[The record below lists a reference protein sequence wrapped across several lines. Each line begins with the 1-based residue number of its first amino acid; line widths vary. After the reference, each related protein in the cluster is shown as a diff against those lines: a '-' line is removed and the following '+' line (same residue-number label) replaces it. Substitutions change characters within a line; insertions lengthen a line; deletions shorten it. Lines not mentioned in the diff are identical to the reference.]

1 MTIKIENLSKR
12 VIEDVT
18 DTLGS
23 DDWLLC
29 TEEAEDPDNDLQNV
43 FINNEFVIMKIL
55 GESII
60 LDMGGTKA
68 DISAFDF
75 RKVVIV

>member
-1 MTIKIENLSKR
+1 MLIKIENVSRR
-12 VIEDVT
+12 VTEDVT
-18 DTLGS
+18 ATLGS
-23 DDWLLC
+23 DDWLLG

-60 LDMGGTKA
+60 LDMGGIKV

-75 RKVVIV
+75 SKVVIE